1 MSMFARIRPIVEKPL
16 GRCARLGAFLVLSLA
31 LSGCALSPFSEN
43 SVWRSAQGIMEGA
56 LRDGKGVLIV
66 GEGPPTVWQKVGDAS
81 VTLEMGSDHKGFG
94 SSYRIIPVQPGTY
107 ALAGGYAVLPDTRL
121 NLDAVAKEDLATPLG
136 RVKLKNRDLL
146 EYYDVPIYIPPR
158 RVQVTDN
165 RNRTRWT
172 YVPGYWTTRTLS
184 RVVGHYVA
192 CDVTTP
198 AADVTGKP
206 FWVGFGV
213 APGEIVLLQR
223 VGCADVRP
231 DTTRCSSAAVLGGAW
246 SCPVQG
252 ITLVLEDSPALGSV
266 LGVAS
271 AEGLPAALV
280 SRFVVREVT
289 RGALF
294 EGPHRQVPPP
304 EPFDGGA
311 AYAFEAEDGRD
322 SSLSP
327 KKK

>member
-1 MSMFARIRPIVEKPL
+1 MSLFARIRLIAEKPL
-16 GRCARLGAFLVLSLA
+16 GRWARLGAFLVLSLG

-66 GEGPPTVWQKVGDAS
+66 GEGPPTIWRKVGDAS

-107 ALAGGYAVLPDTRL
+107 VLAGGYAVLPDTRL
-121 NLDAVAKEDLATPLG
+121 DLDAAATEDIATPLG
-136 RVKLKNRDLL
+136 RVELKNRDLL

-158 RVQVTDN
+158 RVRVADN

-198 AADVTGKP
+198 AADVSGKP
-206 FWVGFGV
+206 FWVGFRV

-223 VGCADVRP
+223 VGFADVRP

-246 SCPVQG
+246 NCPVQG
-252 ITLVLEDSPALGSV
+252 ITLVLEDPPALGSA

-289 RGALF
+289 RGAF
-294 EGPHRQVPPP
+294 FDGPHRQAPPP
-304 EPFDGGA
+304 EPFEGGT
-311 AYAFEAEDGRD
+311 AYVFEVEGGRD
-322 SSLSP
+322 SSLSL